1 MCEQYSPRDPIAEYW
16 RGEITL
22 RALAVL
28 VRGLKPFNPL
38 SLAIARDQQEKDKHH
53 KPEDDLDG
61 QTKTELDALA
71 SRIIPGG

>member
-1 MCEQYSPRDPIAEYW
+1 M
-16 RGEITL
+16 
-22 RALAVL
+22 
-28 VRGLKPFNPL
+28 RGLKPFNPL